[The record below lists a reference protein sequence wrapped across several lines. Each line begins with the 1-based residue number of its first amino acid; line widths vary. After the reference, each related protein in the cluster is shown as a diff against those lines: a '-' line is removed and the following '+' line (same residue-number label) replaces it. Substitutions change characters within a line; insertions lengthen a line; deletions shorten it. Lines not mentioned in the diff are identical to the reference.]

1 MDLCVVNLTITD
13 GRGIDM
19 SFCVT
24 LFRKILP
31 ADSLEILLSESSTL
45 NSTLSL
51 NGVTVIRV
59 FRLNNVQS
67 SGQESENSV
76 VAVLEA
82 LL

>member
-1 MDLCVVNLTITD
+1 MDLCVENLTITD
-13 GRGIDM
+13 GQRIDM

-24 LFRKILP
+24 LFRKILL
-31 ADSLEILLSESSTL
+31 ADLLEILLSESSTL